1 MFLKR
6 VSFMVLGERNNPTHS
21 RFKVLRIR
29 PDIRKPPG
37 PSRGQRGDTPGKPG
51 RPRRQAPGVE
61 DGAAVPP
68 FRTSKRRTLR
78 LSFFPFSGETNML
91 EIFLTRKPI
100 LNIKSLHCRKKI
112 AFRGTELFGQE
123 QLTP

>member
-6 VSFMVLGERNNPTHS
+6 VSFMVLKERNHPAHS
-21 RFKVLRIR
+21 RFKVLGTR

-37 PSRGQRGDTPGKPG
+37 PGRGHGRDTPGKPG

-68 FRTSKRRTLR
+68 FRTSKRRTLC
-78 LSFFPFSGETNML
+78 LSFFPFSGITNMF
-91 EIFLTRKPI
+91 EIFLKRKQN
-100 LNIKSLHCRKKI
+100 LNILSFH
-112 AFRGTELFGQE
+112 
-123 QLTP
+123 